1 MKKKFSLGWLTEIFD
16 LFGELFDLVKVESED
31 KIVELKEKVKYY
43 MIVYGLFIVAMLFL
57 LIGLVKYLAE
67 TYVLPSEGIAFL
79 AVGSV
84 MIVLLA
90 AYSLI
95 KKA

>member
-1 MKKKFSLGWLTEIFD
+1 MKKKFSFGWVTEIFD
-16 LFGELFDLVKVESED
+16 LFGKLFDTIKEESEE
-31 KIVELKEKVKYY
+31 KIEELKQQVKYY
-43 MIVYGLFIVAMLFL
+43 MIVYGLFTVAMFFL

-90 AYSLI
+90 AYSLV